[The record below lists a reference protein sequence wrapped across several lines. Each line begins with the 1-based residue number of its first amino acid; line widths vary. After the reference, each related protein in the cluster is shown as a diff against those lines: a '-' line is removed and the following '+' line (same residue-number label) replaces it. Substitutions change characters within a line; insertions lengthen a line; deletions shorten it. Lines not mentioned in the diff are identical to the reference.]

1 MRGKLSGMKLPV
13 IKSTLKLNIESYECY
28 KPKVGSLQDIVL
40 HLYYNIYLVL
50 SYGIFAENGMIQ
62 LIANT

>member
-1 MRGKLSGMKLPV
+1 MKLPV
-13 IKSTLKLNIESYECY
+13 IQSILTSAISSYESYN
-28 KPKVGSLQDIVL
+28 PKVGSLQDIVL
-40 HLYYNIYLVL
+40 QLYHNIYLVL